1 MPEPEVHPVPPV
13 DEERIEATAAAPLG
27 RGTGQPHGRQHVV
40 GLYAGFAAGE
50 AAAGGDGTLTAAL
63 LHATDAL
70 VRAAADRS
78 DAVRAATVVRPP
90 GWQDPLAPKANA
102 GTEVAAVLA
111 GVAAGV
117 DRDLRDDLWVDWIS
131 EVVDRVLSRPRQTLR
146 TVLADLHPTI
156 AEQRGT
162 PLPQRLADLS
172 TTWERALLIATE
184 LGHDPAA
191 ALAAP
196 DDPLTGALVG
206 ALVGARHG
214 APGMPPTP
222 TRDLL
227 ERVADTAH
235 TAFDPALA
243 PIPHVPGAPWS
254 QPVLDP
260 EWDWVAFPDFPEAAV
275 LGYTTNQGFQWNAAH
290 LPGPQWIG
298 LPRPE
303 TPAEEVIAYHRCGWL
318 PTTDLLLD
326 TTVLVVEA
334 GDPAGLPVRA
344 YSSWRRLPA
353 GTRAWREVHVRVLVR
368 TEQREVLVDDA
379 YTVAPGHP
387 FEFEALPSAEFT
399 SAEVDGANRA
409 ALVERLTALGAT
421 DPVHAAD
428 RAREQ
433 AGPWLDG
440 VRANGFSPTHGEFTR
455 MWTVLGW
462 LAADRPGSPPP
473 GARAWWD
480 ATGERVWEA
489 PTFGKHS
496 PREHPDAVH
505 AWHRVVGAY
514 LGFAAGEVA
523 AGGDG
528 TLTAGLLHAT
538 DALLR
543 ELAGN
548 NPELSPSGDGTTRP
562 VGWLDRWVAPV
573 EPGAEA
579 GALVAAV
586 ASDLGAVLLGDRW
599 APDLSPVLER
609 ALHRHAPATHL
620 LLAESGGYGHL
631 LDLRDQRH
639 VPVHA
644 HLPGLAPREQALLIA
659 AVLGHDPGAAL
670 AAAPDPVVGAVVGAL
685 VGARHGAPGLPP
697 VAAADLL
704 ECLATEV
711 HAVLARAQPWTPGVP
726 PSWPDPLPDGAVV
739 DPEWDSA
746 VFGAAP
752 GAAVLGWRR
761 GDDVKR
767 NPGYLPGP
775 SWHGAP
781 PPDTLG
787 DAVLAHLDCGWLP
800 DPDAFTDFPV
810 LVTSEYLFEEL
821 GGARTWQAA
830 YTSPRHFP
838 LADRAWREVTMRD
851 LLATTGADGVKL
863 NPAHGGRWFE
873 ATGGGGRAESVEH
886 LPFHDRPEQIAEIT
900 RACRDLDAPD
910 DAPEAI
916 RAHLRAFTVAARA
929 LGHDVTGVEYWQ
941 LAAVL
946 PWTHSARTTPPPVG
960 TRTTWSADGEPVPEA
975 PTFGKV
981 TRVDAG
987 AHPHAWDRVLGAVA
1001 GFALGEATAGGDG
1014 TLIAGLLHGLD
1025 TLRATVAGPLRPD
1038 GWLDSL
1044 IPHAEPLGEARGI
1057 AGAVAA
1063 TADPQWWS
1071 DGVTQVFRALF
1082 AKRLPAP
1089 ALHQVLAEQGR
1100 YGHLLVLRGHRETP
1114 VAEQLGWQG
1123 LCWHGAL
1130 LVVLRL
1136 GHDPAAALA
1145 AAGDPITAAL
1155 AGALL
1160 GARHG
1165 LPGLPGEP
1173 PHRDLLE
1180 QVTLDAYTAFGPVNS
1195 DSVAH
1200 RVNPGSA
1207 SAM

>member
-1 MPEPEVHPVPPV
+1 MPEPEVHHVPPV
-13 DEERIEATAAAPLG
+13 DEERIETAAVPRG
-27 RGTGQPHGRQHVV
+27 RDTGQPHGRQRVV

-78 DAVRAATVVRPP
+78 DAVREAAVVRPP
-90 GWQDPLAPKANA
+90 GWLDPLAPKANA

-117 DRDLRDDLWVDWIS
+117 ERDLRDDLWVGWIS
-131 EVVDRVLSRPRQTLR
+131 EVVDRVLARQDQALHT
-146 TVLADLHPTI
+146 AIGDLHPTI
-156 AEQRGT
+156 VELRGT
-162 PLPQRLADLS
+162 PLQQQLAEVS
-172 TTWERALLIATE
+172 TTWERALLIAAQ
-184 LGHDPAA
+184 LDHDPAA

-196 DDPLTGALVG
+196 GDPLTGALVG

-214 APGMPPTP
+214 APAMPPTP

-227 ERVADTAH
+227 ECVADTAH

-243 PIPHVPGAPWS
+243 PTPDVPGAPWW
-254 QPVLDP
+254 QPVADP
-260 EWDWVAFPDFPEAAV
+260 EWDLAAFPDLPEAAV
-275 LGYTTNQGFQWNAAH
+275 LGYVTNQGFQWNAAH

-303 TPAEEVIAYHRCGWL
+303 TPAEKAIAYHRCGWF
-318 PTTDLLLD
+318 PTTEPLLD

-334 GDPAGLPVRA
+334 SDPAQPWIRAFSAWRQLP
-344 YSSWRRLPA
+344 PD
-353 GTRAWREVHVRVLVR
+353 TRAWRELRLR
-368 TEQREVLVDDA
+368 DLQTIADREVLVDDTYSFTPEHGLA
-379 YTVAPGHP
+379 HDGPPGVEVVSP
-387 FEFEALPSAEFT
+387 
-399 SAEVDGANRA
+399 EVDDANRD
-409 ALVERLTALGAT
+409 ALAERLTAFGAT

-428 RAREQ
+428 LAGEQ
-433 AGPWLDG
+433 VGQWLDG
-440 VRANGFSPTHGEFTR
+440 VRANGFSVTHGEFTR
-455 MWTVLGW
+455 VWTVLGW
-462 LAADRPGSPPP
+462 VAADRPGSPPP

-489 PTFGKHS
+489 PTFGKHP
-496 PREHPDAVH
+496 PRQHPDAAH

-562 VGWLDRWVAPV
+562 AGWLDRWVAPV
-573 EPGAEA
+573 EPVAEA
-579 GALVAAV
+579 RALVAAV

-620 LLAESGGYGHL
+620 LLAESGGFGHL

-644 HLPGLAPREQALLIA
+644 HLPDLAPREQALLIA
-659 AVLGHDPGAAL
+659 AVLGHDQGAAL

-697 VAAADLL
+697 VASADLL

-711 HAVLARAQPWTPGVP
+711 HAVLALAQPWTPGVP
-726 PSWPDPLPDGAVV
+726 RSWPDPLPDGTVV
-739 DPEWDSA
+739 DQEWDSA
-746 VFGAAP
+746 VFGPAP
-752 GAAVLGWRR
+752 EAAVLGWRR

-767 NPGYLPGP
+767 NPRYLPGP

-787 DAVLAHLDCGWLP
+787 DTVLALLDCGWLS
-800 DPDAFTDFPV
+800 DPGAFTDFPV

-863 NPAHGGRWFE
+863 NPVHGGRWFE
-873 ATGGGGRAESVEH
+873 ATGGGGRAEFVEH

-916 RAHLRAFTVAARA
+916 RAQLRAFTVAARA

-941 LAAVL
+941 LATVL
-946 PWTHSARTTPPPVG
+946 PWTHSTRTKAPPVG

-981 TRVDAG
+981 PRVDAG

-1001 GFALGEATAGGDG
+1001 GFALGEASAGGDG

-1025 TLRATVAGPLRPD
+1025 TLRAAAAGPLRPD
-1038 GWLDSL
+1038 GWLGSL
-1044 IPHAEPLGEARGI
+1044 IPYAEPLGEARGI

-1071 DGVTQVFRALF
+1071 DGVTQVFGALF

-1089 ALHQVLAEQGR
+1089 ALHRVLAEQGL

-1114 VAEQLGWQG
+1114 VAEQVGWQG

-1200 RVNPGSA
+1200 SVKPGSA